1 MLCWYALNRQKNL
14 PFLYCCTVLYFDGW
28 IDTLTVT
35 IKQTGLAVCFSSED
49 FHTGYVGNWQYPF
62 SQLSYE
68 KVGRMN
74 TKFVEE
80 AESFLEQHP
89 EIREF
94 DLLLPDMNAVFRGK
108 RIQRKKLISI
118 YKKGLYFPASVFA
131 MDVTGETMEET
142 GLGFKSGDQDIPCYP
157 VPGTL
162 KVVPW
167 QKERGQ
173 LLLRMHEP
181 DGSPFLGNPREVLQS
196 VCNKL
201 SEFGWKAMVAVE
213 IEFYLIDPKR
223 RPGQPPQPVFSS
235 LTGQRE
241 TEGQLYSLSSLDTN
255 ELFLKDISEA
265 AIIQNIPADT
275 ALAELAPGQFEVNL
289 HHVPDA
295 VLACDHAVLLKRIIR
310 SAAQNHKV
318 EATFMPKPYPDH
330 PGNGMHVHMSL
341 LDKKGHNV
349 FQGIDASGSPELK
362 HAVEGIRSVMAESML
377 VCAPH
382 ANSYHRF
389 QSGSYAPVNMSWGYN
404 NRTVS
409 LRIPAN
415 NGPDM
420 RIEHRLAGADANPYL
435 LVSTLLAGL
444 HYGLITKTEPPAPV
458 EGNAYLQTDTEL
470 PLTWEQAKNHFDHA
484 KILPKYFGKEFCQ
497 LFSNLKLGEQT
508 RFMNTIAPLEY
519 DWYLKTV

>member
-1 MLCWYALNRQKNL
+1 LKGTFQQSR
-14 PFLYCCTVLYFDGW
+14 
-28 IDTLTVT
+28 
-35 IKQTGLAVCFSSED
+35 LAGGFGSDNYHACLVGNYHSPFSS
-49 FHTGYVGNWQYPF
+49 
-62 SQLSYE
+62 LSYE
-68 KVGRMN
+68 GVGRMN

-89 EIREF
+89 DIREF

-108 RIQRKKLISI
+108 RIQREKLISI
-118 YKKGLYFPASVFA
+118 YKKGFYFPASVFA

-157 VPGTL
+157 IPETL
-162 KVVPW
+162 KEVPW
-167 QKERGQ
+167 RKERGQ
-173 LLLRMHEP
+173 LLLRMLEP
-181 DGSPFLGNPREVLQS
+181 DGSPFFGNPREVLHS
-196 VCNKL
+196 VCKKL

-213 IEFYLIDPKR
+213 IEFYLVDPKR
-223 RPGQPPQPVFSS
+223 RSGQPPLPVFSH

-241 TEGQLYSLSSLDTN
+241 TEGQLYSLSSLDAH

-310 SAAQNHKV
+310 SAAQNHQA
-318 EATFMPKPYPDH
+318 EATFMPKPYPDQ
-330 PGNGMHVHMSL
+330 PGNGMHVHLSL
-341 LDKKGHNV
+341 LDKEGQNV
-349 FQGIDASGSPELK
+349 FQGSDDSGSPGLR

-377 VCAPH
+377 ICAPH

-409 LRIPAN
+409 IRIPAN

-435 LVSTLLAGL
+435 LVSALLAGL

-458 EGNAYLQTDTEL
+458 GGNAYLQADAEL
-470 PLTWEQAKNHFDHA
+470 PLTWEQARNHFDHA
-484 KILPKYFGKEFCQ
+484 KILPEYFGKEFCR
-497 LFSNLKLGEQT
+497 LFSKLKLGEQI